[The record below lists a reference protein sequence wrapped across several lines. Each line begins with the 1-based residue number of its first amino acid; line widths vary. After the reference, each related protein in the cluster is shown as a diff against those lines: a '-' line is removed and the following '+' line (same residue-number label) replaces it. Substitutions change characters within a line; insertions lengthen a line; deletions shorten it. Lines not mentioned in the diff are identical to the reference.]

1 MSVFSV
7 RVTRETR
14 AAMDRGLV
22 LRTLLSA
29 GEVTGNRLAAEVGL
43 PPRRMRRALAT
54 LHDWGMLRGAR
65 HGTAWEITS
74 RGRGYAAT
82 SIGRASMDVPG
93 MAVAG

>member
-1 MSVFSV
+1 MMTV
-7 RVTRETR
+7 RVARETR

-22 LRTLLSA
+22 LKTLLPGGQLTVDVLSASA
-29 GEVTGNRLAAEVGL
+29 GVR
-43 PPRRMRRALAT
+43 PRRVRRAVET
-54 LHDWGMLRGAR
+54 LHDWGMLRVAR

-82 SIGRASMDVPG
+82 SIGRASMDVPR

>member
-1 MSVFSV
+1 MMTV
-7 RVTRETR
+7 RVARETR

-22 LRTLLSA
+22 LKTLLPGGQLTPDVLSASA
-29 GEVTGNRLAAEVGL
+29 GLKL
-43 PPRRMRRALAT
+43 RRVRRAVET
-54 LHDWGMLRGAR
+54 LHSWGMLRQAR